1 MEESRGR
8 ILLVDDDQAI
18 TVVVAELLR
27 QEGYAVTTV
36 GDMALLANLEAA
48 VRAHPDCVLLDGAD
62 NGRFG
67 ASWDTAA
74 VLARRPR
81 PIPVIMSTAH
91 TRDIEEAV
99 TRRSSRS
106 LTARFAAVVAK
117 PFDLAVLLAA
127 VASAVAPSRSST
139 GAMQSM

>member
-18 TVVVAELLR
+18 TDLVAELLR
-27 QEGYAVTTV
+27 QERYAVTTV
-36 GDMALLANLEAA
+36 GDMAQQAILEAA
-48 VRAHPDCVLLDGAD
+48 ERAHPDGVLWDGAD
-62 NGRFG
+62 NGRCG

-81 PIPVIMSTAH
+81 PIRVIMYTAH
-91 TRDIEEAV
+91 TREIEEAV
-99 TRRSSRS
+99 TGRSCRS
-106 LTARFAAVVAK
+106 LNARFAAVVAK